1 MRTIIFVIFL
11 VTTCLFLNSES
22 ISRADF
28 PDGFVFGTASSAY
41 QVLFT
46 SQPGIPLVFSYWL
59 QPNPSKASNRYIW
72 IRFSISWSRILP
84 SKKQQPLTFH
94 FIVLWQPSL
103 TALECAITDG
113 TGEPNSEGI
122 EYYNSLID
130 ALLEKGSTSKNLY
143 KNSNHKKLRSFKT
156 SSFLSGIEPYV
167 TLYHWDL
174 PQMLEDKYEGWLSK
188 QIM

>member
-46 SQPGIPLVFSYWL
+46 SQPGIPLVFSYW
-59 QPNPSKASNRYIW
+59 
-72 IRFSISWSRILP
+72 RFSISWSRILP